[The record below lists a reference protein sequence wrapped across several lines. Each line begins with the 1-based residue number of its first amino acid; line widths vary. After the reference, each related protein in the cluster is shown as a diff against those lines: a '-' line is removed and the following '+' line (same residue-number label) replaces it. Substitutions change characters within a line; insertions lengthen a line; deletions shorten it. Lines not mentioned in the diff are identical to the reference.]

1 MAKASGSSGGHMTAA
16 DLALATQSQLARI
29 GCLSQIDGKWGESS
43 REALQAYAERKG
55 LKLASLAPTEEL
67 MNDLKAIG
75 NRVCPLICGKG
86 MEVRDNRCVEPGL
99 SAYDGAWYLTR
110 YAKTDCG
117 DWRELSTLI
126 FVRNGIVSSSTG
138 FSGKVSRNGTV
149 NMTNTF
155 IHKGRKGGNTL
166 TGVIKG
172 DKGTGRFKGSGAGRG
187 CSGTVAMKRM

>member
-1 MAKASGSSGGHMTAA
+1 M
-16 DLALATQSQLARI
+16 ARI

-67 MNDLKAIG
+67 LNDLKAIG

>member
-1 MAKASGSSGGHMTAA
+1 MTAA

-67 MNDLKAIG
+67 LNDLKAIG

-138 FSGKVSRNGTV
+138 FSEKVSRNGTV